1 MIVLKVVLASLM
13 GGNYLTGV
21 PVLKMVAMPA
31 LLGNS
36 DRGVGGP
43 AKRD

>member
-1 MIVLKVVLASLM
+1 MLKVVLASLM

-21 PVLKMVAMPA
+21 PVLKEVAMPA